1 MSYGTVKILWPNFT
15 VFNERMAGV
24 KCLVWLN
31 FIYFFNRIICPILQM
46 RYRHHTGVF
55 TMFFFFLLYTYFAS
69 PAMMA
74 RIIISWFAFRVAP
87 FARNLGNSHFVHP
100 ENGCHNS
107 LCLDVMV
114 ERGYINAPIQKQTLE
129 NLHTSPQTKWS

>member
-1 MSYGTVKILWPNFT
+1 MVQSRYFDQILRFLTNDDGGSQ
-15 VFNERMAGV
+15 VS
-24 KCLVWLN
+24 CLIK
-31 FIYFFNRIICPILQM
+31 FYIYFFNRIICPILQT
-46 RYRHHTGVF
+46 RYRHYTGVF
-55 TMFFFFLLYTYFAS
+55 TMVFFLPIIYFAS